1 MMSVLKKFKA
11 KRGATASDAQ
21 AATPTLKSILRRA
34 KNVKQDECLAPVL
47 PTPTSPRRR
56 KVT

>member
-1 MMSVLKKFKA
+1 MSVLKKFKA
-11 KRGATASDAQ
+11 KRGATASDVQ

>member
-1 MMSVLKKFKA
+1 MSVLKKFNA
-11 KRGATASDAQ
+11 KRGAIVSDVQ